1 MRRADIE
8 HVGALTPVQLGML
21 FHVLHEPDAALYVEQ
36 GVCNLDGPL
45 DTEAF
50 RAAWQA
56 TIDRHAALRTAFF
69 WRELSQPLQVTYRSV
84 VMPLTITEASDAPVV
99 ERIMTSHRAELHA
112 IERAP
117 LMRLDLI
124 ARGADRWTA
133 IWSIHH
139 LVHDAW
145 SIEVILR
152 EVWNEYDACR
162 RGTTAPLPPARP
174 FSDFVAWQKRD
185 AGHGARDAASFWR
198 ETLAPARGR
207 RCWDGTDD
215 AHGTDSDAAPYGHV
229 DVYLAPDESMQLAI
243 ALRRASLTLTT
254 AILGAWA
261 LVLAQ
266 RGGTNGALFGL
277 VMLGRPSDLDGSD
290 RMVGV
295 FINTLPCWVPIEE
308 RRPVRDWLRD
318 VQLRQQRL
326 AAYEQSALS
335 DIRTW
340 CGWPV
345 LFNTIVVIQQVFH
358 SVEGQSIG
366 GLRIGALDTR
376 GQPNYPL
383 LLRVTPGDRVRIELV
398 YDRRRI
404 QDVLAAGLPA
414 QVQQTLGVVAAQVSN
429 DDVATV
435 TAGVSAVGG
444 SRSGN
449 AVGVRRHSMSQTVRT
464 GGPRLMGVSPKPR
477 AVRVEDIVSQDTQ
490 SRGGTRVRVLEAR
503 QQGTDPREWGLTARE
518 MLAAI
523 LRDTG
528 AVLLRGFRPL
538 ADEEFHAFVADVLGP
553 PLEYRER
560 SSPRT
565 RVTGHVYTSTEYP
578 SHQPIFLHNE
588 NSYAD
593 VWPTKIAFYG
603 AVAADMGGATPIADV
618 RAVYRQIPAD
628 VRDRFAETGVLYVRH
643 FTQNVGLSWQDV
655 FQTADRADVEAYCAA
670 HGYTYEWLADGLR
683 TSRRGQAV
691 ARHPATG
698 DIVWFNHAAFFHVST
713 LEPAVR
719 AGLLAQFGESRLPNQ
734 TYYGDGRPI
743 EPHVLDLIRDAYRDH
758 QLSWPWRAGDLLLL
772 DNMFVAHG
780 REPFT
785 GPRRVLVGMADRF
798 DHRQL
803 AAVDAE
809 GRSGDRAHD

>member
-1 MRRADIE
+1 MRRTDIE

-36 GVCNLDGPL
+36 GVCDLDGPL

-84 VMPLTITEASDAPVV
+84 AMPLTITEAYDAPVV
-99 ERIMTSHRAELHA
+99 ERIMARHRAELRA

-117 LMRLDLI
+117 LMWLDLI

-145 SIEVILR
+145 SLEVILS
-152 EVWNEYDACR
+152 EVWNEYDAHR
-162 RGTTAPLPPARP
+162 RGTTARLLPARP

-185 AGHGARDAASFWR
+185 PGHAAGDAASFWR
-198 ETLAPARGR
+198 DTLAPARGQ
-207 RCWDGTDD
+207 RCWDGTDHTHAMD
-215 AHGTDSDAAPYGHV
+215 PGAAPYGHV
-229 DVYLAPDESMQLAI
+229 DVHLDADESTQLAT

-254 AILGAWA
+254 AVLGVWT

-266 RGGTNGALFGL
+266 RGGTNGALLGL
-277 VMLGRPSDLDGSD
+277 VMLGRPSNLDGSD

-308 RRPVRDWLRD
+308 RRPIRDWLRD
-318 VQLRQQRL
+318 VQMRQQRL
-326 AAYEQSALS
+326 AAYEQCALS

-358 SVEGQSIG
+358 PVDGQSIG

-383 LLRVTPGDRVRIELV
+383 LLRVTPGDRVRIEVV

-404 QDVLAAGLPA
+404 RDVLAADLLV
-414 QVQQTLGVVAAQVSN
+414 QVQQTLGALATQVSN
-429 DDVATV
+429 DDIATV
-435 TAGVSAVGG
+435 TASVAAAGD

-449 AVGVRRHSMSQTVRT
+449 AVSVRRDSMSQTVRT

-477 AVRVEDIVSQDTQ
+477 AVRAEDMVSQDTQ
-490 SRGGTRVRVLEAR
+490 TSGGTRVRVLEAR

-518 MLAAI
+518 MLTAI

-528 AVLLRGFRPL
+528 VVLLRGFRPL

-578 SHQPIFLHNE
+578 AHQPIFLHNE
-588 NSYAD
+588 NSYAN

-603 AVAADMGGATPIADV
+603 AVAADTGGATPIADV

-628 VRDRFAETGVLYVRH
+628 VRDRFAGTGVLYVRH

-670 HGYTYEWLADGLR
+670 HGYTCEWLADGLR

-691 ARHPATG
+691 ARHPVTG
-698 DIVWFNHAAFFHVST
+698 DIVWFNHAAFFHLST
-713 LEPAVR
+713 LESDVR

-758 QLSWPWRAGDLLLL
+758 QISWPWRAGDLLLL
-772 DNMFVAHG
+772 DNMLVAHG

-785 GPRRVLVGMADRF
+785 GTRRVLVGMADRF

-803 AAVDAE
+803 AAVDAA
-809 GRSGDRAHD
+809 GSSGDRAHD